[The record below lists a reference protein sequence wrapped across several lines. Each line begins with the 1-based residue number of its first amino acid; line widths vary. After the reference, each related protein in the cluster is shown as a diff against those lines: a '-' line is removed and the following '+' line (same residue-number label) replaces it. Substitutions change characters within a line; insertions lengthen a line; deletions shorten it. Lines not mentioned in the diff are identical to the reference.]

1 MLEEV
6 TKHAMVNK
14 LFREVMKAGPGPIAK
29 LERRCKNR
37 WDVQD
42 ILEEVMEQRKMEWQ
56 LRWDMLELELVQAM
70 ECDMNQMEVEE
81 WMTAR

>member
-1 MLEEV
+1 M

-37 WDVQD
+37 WDVKD
-42 ILEEVMEQRKMEWQ
+42 ILEEVMEGVVEDVARKSRRLIQEQ
-56 LRWDMLELELVQAM
+56 
-70 ECDMNQMEVEE
+70 
-81 WMTAR
+81 